1 MAFDHLA
8 HPSDPQPGW
17 QYEHI
22 KRYLATDGEDGYLWD
37 GVPARPEPLDPGVPT
52 LLLTTRGWK
61 SGIARRTPLIFGRD
75 GDRYVV
81 VASKG
86 PSPTHPYW
94 YRNLSADPRVRVQI
108 RGERFD
114 AHART
119 ATEQERPALW
129 ALMNEIWPDYDLYQS
144 MVSRQI
150 PVVVLERVDGRT
162 SQDVS
167 GS

>member
-1 MAFDHLA
+1 MAFDHLEN
-8 HPSDPQPGW
+8 PSDPQPGW
-17 QYEHI
+17 QVDHL
-22 KRYLATDGEDGYLWD
+22 KRYLATDGEDGFLWD

-52 LLLTTRGWK
+52 LLLTTLGWK
-61 SGIARRTPLIFGRD
+61 SGVARRTPLIFGRD

-86 PSPTHPYW
+86 PNPTHPYW
-94 YRNLSADPRVRVQI
+94 YRNLAADPRVRVQV

-129 ALMNEIWPDYDLYQS
+129 AMMNGIWPDYEQYQS

-150 PVVVLERVDGRT
+150 PVVLLERVDGWT
-162 SQDVS
+162 SPDVS